1 MSATL
6 RAIRPMLRVSSGARF
21 FSGHS
26 HGGVPCAGHDAPYHE
41 LNEGAKP
48 LKAVLEGAPKAF
60 VYFTASW
67 CGPCRKIAPFFSD
80 LAAEHGASVQFV
92 KVDVDANQETAEA
105 VRWRG
110 SRRRARGAPR
120 PPPPPPRPHRRALP
134 PPPQNAGERVLHP
147 HLCELCGRQAHGHV
161 HRGQP
166 RLADSR
172 GEGAAIGAGG
182 YIWYLVAR

>member
-6 RAIRPMLRVSSGARF
+6 RAIRPVLRVSSGARF
-21 FSGHS
+21 FSGNS

-80 LAAEHGASVQFV
+80 LAAEHGGSVQFV

-105 VRWRG
+105 VRDG
-110 SRRRARGAPR
+110 AEAPGAPR
-120 PPPPPPRPHRRALP
+120 PPPPPPRPHHRALP
-134 PPPQNAGERVLHP
+134 PPPQT
-147 HLCELCGRQAHGHV
+147 QAKVSSIPTFVSFVG
-161 HRGQP
+161 GKP
-166 RLADSR
+166 TATFT
-172 GEGAAIGAGG
+172 GANPASLTAAVKA
-182 YIWYLVAR
+182 LL